1 MARGSESVRR
11 RQAGVLVVGAA
22 EPEIQ
27 SWLRAAGHA
36 PRAVRRASAAG
47 AELEKEPVDLV
58 IVDRDAAGHDA
69 PEVCRILRK
78 DVRLGDAWVL
88 AITVAAKGRMADAV
102 LTAGADDYVHRPFTR
117 AELIARTRAGLRA
130 AQERSNDRLLRT
142 LMENVPGAIYRSA
155 WHADFALE
163 MISDEIERISG
174 YPANNFLASTKRT
187 LLSLIHPD
195 DVDMVLDRVGHA
207 SADSEEPFVME
218 YRIVRDDGDVRW
230 VLDRGQLIRGPGAR
244 LWMDGAMFDITER
257 RQAEEALLRHEVE
270 AARNAELRASRAR
283 IIEAADA
290 ARRKIERDLHDGAQ
304 QRLVSLVLDV
314 QVARRQLAKDPS
326 GVGPFLERLGHE
338 LQDASAELRELARG
352 IHPAVLTERGLT
364 AAVGALATRCVV
376 PVEVVEAP
384 DERLPPAIEATAYF
398 TVAEALTNVAK
409 YAEATHAIVR
419 LDVQPVGAGG
429 RGARRRHRRRLHGR
443 RLRALRADGPR
454 RRARRHARGRQPGG
468 EGDPGPRC
476 AAIERGRL
484 DPWLI
489 AGSST
494 PRATET
500 CARRAPRTSS
510 APAPPPAAG

>member
-1 MARGSESVRR
+1 
-11 RQAGVLVVGAA
+11 
-22 EPEIQ
+22 
-27 SWLRAAGHA
+27 
-36 PRAVRRASAAG
+36 
-47 AELEKEPVDLV
+47 
-58 IVDRDAAGHDA
+58 
-69 PEVCRILRK
+69 
-78 DVRLGDAWVL
+78 
-88 AITVAAKGRMADAV
+88 
-102 LTAGADDYVHRPFTR
+102 
-117 AELIARTRAGLRA
+117 
-130 AQERSNDRLLRT
+130 
-142 LMENVPGAIYRSA
+142 
-155 WHADFALE
+155 

-174 YPANNFLASTKRT
+174 YPAANFLASTKRT

-195 DVDMVLDRVGHA
+195 DVDMVLDRVATA

-230 VLDRGQLIRGPGAR
+230 VLDRGQLIRGPGGR

-314 QVARRQLAKDPS
+314 QVARRRLAKDPS
-326 GVGPFLERLGHE
+326 GISAFLERLGHE

-384 DERLPPAIEATAYF
+384 EERLPPAIEATAYF

-409 YAEATHAIVR
+409 YAEASHAVVR
-419 LDVQPVGAGG
+419 LDVTDSALVVEVRDDGIGGASTGGGSGLSGLMDRVGALDGTLEVDSPVGQGTLVRAVLPLNGVG
-429 RGARRRHRRRLHGR
+429 SMRG
-443 RLRALRADGPR
+443 
-454 RRARRHARGRQPGG
+454 
-468 EGDPGPRC
+468 
-476 AAIERGRL
+476 
-484 DPWLI
+484 
-489 AGSST
+489 
-494 PRATET
+494 
-500 CARRAPRTSS
+500 
-510 APAPPPAAG
+510 